1 MENIGNSVPGADL
14 ERAFGALRR
23 RQGGSAEVLRP
34 WAAESLS
41 HALRDLTEY
50 FTTDGAHWSCYAGL
64 ADRTLGSALVFR
76 MRPARSLLV
85 AGTSAMA
92 DDLRR
97 LVAEG
102 AAPGWDL
109 HPVPGGRTPLYR
121 LEDPLLRQS
130 GNRRFYNALERA
142 GFAYIEEIA
151 AAPDKGL
158 IELRNSGLRL
168 IACVRAVIAQL
179 PLEPE
184 VPGGIPRPGASGP
197 DGLLP
202 AEVLK
207 DLRVIAGWAVAERG
221 ARTAADLAGLMAEE
235 GDLPADIVRARDRL
249 GRLDLRLLG
258 GL

>member
-23 RQGGSAEVLRP
+23 RHGGAVEVLRP

-50 FTTDGAHWSCYAGL
+50 FTADGAHWSCYAGL

-76 MRPARSLLV
+76 MRPSRSLLV

-92 DDLRR
+92 DELRR

-109 HPVPGGRTPLYR
+109 HPVPGGRTPLCE
-121 LEDPLLRQS
+121 LEDPLLRES
-130 GNRRFYNALERA
+130 GNRRFCNALERA
-142 GFAYIEEIA
+142 GFAYIEEVA

-168 IACVRAVIAQL
+168 IACVRTVIAQL
-179 PLEPE
+179 SPEPE
-184 VPGGIPRPGASGP
+184 VPSGIPRPGAASP

-202 AEVLK
+202 AEVLR
-207 DLRVIAGWAVAERG
+207 DLRVVAGWAAAHRA
-221 ARTAADLAGLMAEE
+221 ARTVADLAGLMAQE
-235 GDLPADIVRARDRL
+235 GDLPADIAQARNRL
-249 GRLDLRLLG
+249 GQLDLRLLG
-258 GL
+258 GA